1 MKTDIIQQEI
11 LLSATSTFSNR
22 NWQYKETP
30 QAGQT
35 ASNHEK
41 LEEACW
47 NGLLDELLPGIVEK
61 SPSGKQLYL
70 WQIRRGN
77 AFLEIELCEYPM
89 VIDQY
94 LSIDPYAFAST
105 MNGN

>member
-1 MKTDIIQQEI
+1 MKSEIIQQEI
-11 LLSATSTFSNR
+11 LLMATTTFSNR
-22 NWQYKETP
+22 NWQYKDAP
-30 QAGQT
+30 KAGQMP
-35 ASNHEK
+35 SNHDK

-47 NGLLDELLPGIVEK
+47 NGLLDDLLPEIVEK
-61 SPSGKQLYL
+61 SSSGKQLYL

-94 LSIDPYAFAST
+94 LSIDPYSFADT
-105 MNGN
+105 INGN